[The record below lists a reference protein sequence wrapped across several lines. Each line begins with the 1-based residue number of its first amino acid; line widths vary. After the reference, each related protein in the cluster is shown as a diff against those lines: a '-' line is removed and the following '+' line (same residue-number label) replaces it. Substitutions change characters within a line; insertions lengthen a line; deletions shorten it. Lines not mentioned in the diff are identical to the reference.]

1 MDTWALSKL
10 HKRINRKD
18 WERVRRFVLDRE
30 NWRCQWC
37 GGYGNEVDHIHPLE
51 HGGDEVNPQNLQTLC
66 VGCHLAKTRGD
77 RNKYKPHWQ
86 QAWDELL
93 QNRLTEY

>member
-18 WERVRRFVLDRE
+18 WERVRRFVLDRDS
-30 NWRCQWC
+30 WRCQVC
-37 GGYGNEVDHIHPLE
+37 HKAGMLEVDHILGLE
-51 HGGDEVNPQNLQTLC
+51 YGGDEVNPANLQTLC
-66 VGCHLAKTRGD
+66 VRCHL
-77 RNKYKPHWQ
+77 NKGREEKREHRPHWQ

-93 QNRLTEY
+93 QNRLTE